1 MSSLPEHLQSA
12 AVGRERLPRE
22 VVAEYQRDRILSA
35 ATAVFAERGYPATTI
50 DQIVAAAHVGV
61 GSFYEHFQNKEDCF
75 IAAYEG
81 VVASVR
87 AEILAAASDRE
98 PWSEQLVAGLR
109 ALLEAIEADPAA
121 ARLALV
127 EVHAAGEAALA
138 QHSRNLDEV
147 AELLRARRT
156 QGGVSVDLPQSLEF
170 ATAGGLSWYLQER
183 IAAGGAAKATNLLPE
198 LLEIVAEPYL
208 VA

>member
-1 MSSLPEHLQSA
+1 MAPLPDHLQST

-22 VVAEYQRDRILSA
+22 VVAGYQRERILAA
-35 ATAVFAERGYPATTI
+35 ATGVFAERGYPGATI

-61 GSFYEHFQNKEDCF
+61 GSFYEHFENKEACF
-75 IAAYEG
+75 VAAYDR
-81 VVASVR
+81 AASSVR
-87 AEILAAASDRE
+87 VAVLSAASAQGT
-98 PWSEQLVAGLR
+98 WSEQLVAGLR

-127 EVHAAGEAALA
+127 EVHAAGETVLA
-138 QHSRNLDEV
+138 HHARHLDEV
-147 AELLRARRT
+147 AEVLRAGRS
-156 QGGVSVDLPQSLEF
+156 QGGIAADLPQSLEF
-170 ATAGGLSWYLQER
+170 ATVGGLGWYLQER
-183 IAAGGAAKATNLLPE
+183 IAAGDAARATTLLPQ